1 MKHVLRSFALL
12 IAVGSIFHQVT
23 LAQEAECKI
32 TSTEIYYKCIPG
44 ASAGVPAAL
53 NGKMKIQN

>member
-23 LAQEAECKI
+23 LAQEAESKI
-32 TSTEIYYKCIPG
+32 TTTLE
-44 ASAGVPAAL
+44 SAKFSSPFSLDFA
-53 NGKMKIQN
+53 